1 MVHIPAFCPDQFTH
15 PKAYTGCLRL
25 FLPVATSALGISFQD
40 AVAIQPSGLLP
51 NALERLQA
59 RTATGNGF
67 DLRKIY
73 SLMLTGPRDLG
84 FYYPMRFH
92 KLGTY
97 ELRGRHAALFAANLR
112 AIDNLSPRTASRLV
126 HRLGE
131 SSTPQAWEQQH
142 REFLANGGLAP
153 GLEGDLYFIS
163 QELFANKLHAC
174 PPPFYSQEQLSK
186 IWKERSFAKLYL
198 LNDEHMEDPDGAYRM
213 ALDSW
218 TPPDWR
224 AGTSSS
230 RAWWH

>member
-1 MVHIPAFCPDQFTH
+1 M
-15 PKAYTGCLRL
+15 
-25 FLPVATSALGISFQD
+25 ATSALGLSFQD

-67 DLRKIY
+67 DLRKIC

-131 SSTPQAWEQQH
+131 SSTPQAWEQH
-142 REFLANGGLAP
+142 PIG
-153 GLEGDLYFIS
+153 
-163 QELFANKLHAC
+163 
-174 PPPFYSQEQLSK
+174 
-186 IWKERSFAKLYL
+186 
-198 LNDEHMEDPDGAYRM
+198 
-213 ALDSW
+213 
-218 TPPDWR
+218 
-224 AGTSSS
+224 SSL
-230 RAWWH
+230 RTEV

>member
-1 MVHIPAFCPDQFTH
+1 
-15 PKAYTGCLRL
+15 
-25 FLPVATSALGISFQD
+25 
-40 AVAIQPSGLLP
+40 
-51 NALERLQA
+51 
-59 RTATGNGF
+59 
-67 DLRKIY
+67 
-73 SLMLTGPRDLG
+73 MLTGTRDLG
-84 FYYPMRFH
+84 FYCPMRFH

-131 SSTPQAWEQQH
+131 SSTPQVWEQQH
-142 REFLANGGLAP
+142 REFLANGGSAP

-163 QELFANKLHAC
+163 QE
-174 PPPFYSQEQLSK
+174 
-186 IWKERSFAKLYL
+186 LYL

>member
-1 MVHIPAFCPDQFTH
+1 MLVAPSLLIRPWKHSEKITPFFAHPPFHSQESVEQCLVSLIEEWKHTSPPVHDISMGVALPRLAFGHGPADQRTFC
-15 PKAYTGCLRL
+15 AE
-25 FLPVATSALGISFQD
+25 LG
-40 AVAIQPSGLLP
+40 AE
-51 NALERLQA
+51 N
-59 RTATGNGF
+59 
-67 DLRKIY
+67 
-73 SLMLTGPRDLG
+73 
-84 FYYPMRFH
+84 PMRFH

>member
-25 FLPVATSALGISFQD
+25 FLPVATSALGLSFQD

-67 DLRKIY
+67 DLRKIC

-126 HRLGE
+126 HLYSTSLGATASGVPCE
-131 SSTPQAWEQQH
+131 RRFSARP
-142 REFLANGGLAP
+142 RGRPL
-153 GLEGDLYFIS
+153 
-163 QELFANKLHAC
+163 LH
-174 PPPFYSQEQLSK
+174 FS
-186 IWKERSFAKLYL
+186 
-198 LNDEHMEDPDGAYRM
+198 
-213 ALDSW
+213 
-218 TPPDWR
+218 
-224 AGTSSS
+224 GTLCQ
-230 RAWWH
+230 

>member
-1 MVHIPAFCPDQFTH
+1 MRLPFNLLACCPSPGT
-15 PKAYTGCLRL
+15 
-25 FLPVATSALGISFQD
+25 
-40 AVAIQPSGLLP
+40 PSSPDLDGQWL
-51 NALERLQA
+51 
-59 RTATGNGF
+59 
-67 DLRKIY
+67 DLRKIC

-142 REFLANGGLAP
+142 REFLANEGLAP

-163 QELFANKLHAC
+163 QELLANLLHAC
-174 PPPFYSQEQLSK
+174 PPPFYSQETHGRSGWHLPHGLGHFFGRHGPRRCGCSSWFKLNSSK
-186 IWKERSFAKLYL
+186 PTNTRKQR
-198 LNDEHMEDPDGAYRM
+198 
-213 ALDSW
+213 
-218 TPPDWR
+218 
-224 AGTSSS
+224 
-230 RAWWH
+230 